1 MKKILSIL
9 ACLFLV
15 VSLTACGKAKNEDK
29 KKEEEAKN
37 TKSIVC
43 NMKDGSTSQDEMT
56 MKMGYK
62 FDFVDEKATDFVMTY
77 NLKVNKESEENLK
90 QLNETDWEKQ
100 MRDSFSYLG
109 VDDDAIKISSKKI
122 ADNEVELTMTMNF
135 KDFAKELFTEEELKE
150 LDNFTFDKV
159 KDKIIES
166 MEDDNITCEI
176 PN

>member
-1 MKKILSIL
+1 
-9 ACLFLV
+9 
-15 VSLTACGKAKNEDK
+15 
-29 KKEEEAKN
+29 
-37 TKSIVC
+37 
-43 NMKDGSTSQDEMT
+43 MKDGSTSQDEMT

-166 MEDDNITCEI
+166 MEDDNLTCEI

>member
-1 MKKILSIL
+1 
-9 ACLFLV
+9 
-15 VSLTACGKAKNEDK
+15 
-29 KKEEEAKN
+29 
-37 TKSIVC
+37 
-43 NMKDGSTSQDEMT
+43 
-56 MKMGYK
+56 
-62 FDFVDEKATDFVMTY
+62 
-77 NLKVNKESEENLK
+77 
-90 QLNETDWEKQ
+90 